1 MSQAVLQL
9 PDELRARKV
18 ELVLQQLD
26 SLPSL
31 PAVALRLLT
40 LTGSSE
46 SNIREVVEA
55 ISLDPALTSKILS
68 LVQSAAAA
76 TRVPVTSV
84 HQAVVM
90 LGFEAVRNL
99 VLSVKVFEIFQ
110 TNSAPLAAGKFD
122 RAAFWKH
129 SLAVATAAELLAPHC
144 NPKLSPHDA
153 FVCGLLHDLGKVAFD
168 TAMPKSFDRAVE
180 VSTLTRSDIADAER
194 RVIGIDHSVAGKR
207 LAEAWN
213 LPGIITQS
221 IWLHGSSPQG
231 MPGGLVSPGM
241 VQLIGLADMIA
252 RRQHIGFSGNFL
264 FPFESSQ
271 YIQALGISEQIL
283 ATTTDTLTEQLEK
296 KAKAIGLYDVQ
307 TRQLYLESIANANAE
322 LARVNQAMTVQNRKL
337 SARSTCFELLTKF
350 YQRIV
355 PAASPAQLLAEIAHV
370 AHDFLGAQRLV
381 LFSQDPDH
389 PVGEVLTFDDAN
401 STHDSFL
408 MQMPKA
414 GGDQRVGRP
423 IALQDFIRPA
433 VPQLEWLLERVQSF
447 LGPQRCWFMPLLS
460 GSDPVG
466 GILWTTEADST
477 PVSAVADLPMVS
489 QSWGMTLRMAQVR
502 EQQNVLTEALSA
514 SNRELA
520 SVQQQLVRAR
530 SIAGLGE
537 MAAGAAH
544 EMNNPLAVICGRA
557 QLLASKISDATLKQ
571 DAILIAQQGER
582 LSQMI
587 TDLMEFARPAPP
599 KMAPAS
605 IDQIVRQAVEDANSH
620 AGPTAETKVIVEADP
635 SVPNINVDARQI
647 RSAIGEV
654 ILNAIQASK
663 PAPDAKDAHPA
674 DVLVQIRYD
683 AMDNQAIIQVS
694 DRGRGMD
701 EDTLRQAFAPFFSAK
716 NAGRQRG
723 MGLPKALRYIEAH
736 GGTIRLDSLPNAGT
750 TAVIIIPQHPT
761 T

>member
-9 PDELRARKV
+9 PDQLRARKV

-40 LTGSSE
+40 LTGSSD

-55 ISLDPALTSKILS
+55 ISLDAALTSKILS
-68 LVQSAAAA
+68 LVQSAAMA

-90 LGFEAVRNL
+90 LGFESVRNL
-99 VLSVKVFEIFQ
+99 VLSIKVFEIFQ
-110 TNSAPLAAGKFD
+110 VNSGTPQTAKFD
-122 RAAFWKH
+122 RGAFWKH
-129 SLAVATAAELLAPHC
+129 SLAVATAAELLALHC

-168 TAMPKSFDRAVE
+168 AAMPKAFDRTVDVAV
-180 VSTLTRSDIADAER
+180 LTRSDIADAER
-194 RVIGIDHSVAGKR
+194 RFIGIDHSVAGKR

-213 LPGIITQS
+213 LPAVITQA

-231 MPGGLVSPGM
+231 VPAGLVSPGM

-271 YIQALGISEQIL
+271 YATVLGISEQDL
-283 ATTTDTLTEQLEK
+283 AATTDKLTEQLEK

-322 LARVNQAMTVQNRKL
+322 LARVNQAMTSQNRKL
-337 SARSTCFELLTKF
+337 SARSTCFELLAKF

-355 PAASPAQLLAEIAHV
+355 PAASPAQLLTEIAHV
-370 AHDFLGAQRLV
+370 AHDFLGTERLV

-389 PVGEVLTFDDAN
+389 PVGEVLTFDHAN

-414 GGDQRVGRP
+414 GGDQRLGRP
-423 IALQDFIRPA
+423 VALQDFVRPA
-433 VPQLEWLLERVQSF
+433 LPQLEWLMERVQSF
-447 LGPQRCWFMPLLS
+447 LGPHRCWFMPLLS

-466 GILWTTEADST
+466 GVLWTTEAETTVAST
-477 PVSAVADLPMVS
+477 IADLPMVS

-530 SIAGLGE
+530 SLAGLGE

-544 EMNNPLAVICGRA
+544 EMNNPLAVVCGRA
-557 QLLASKISDATLKQ
+557 QLLAGKLSDAALKQ
-571 DAILIAQQGER
+571 DALLIAQQGER

-599 KMAPAS
+599 KMAAAS
-605 IDQIVRQAVEDANSH
+605 IEQVVRQAVEDAQSR
-620 AGPTAETKVIVEADP
+620 AGITPVINVKVEADTAM
-635 SVPNINVDARQI
+635 PNMEMDAKQI
-647 RSAIGEV
+647 GGAVGEV

-663 PAPDAKDAHPA
+663 PLSENQENSAA
-674 DVLVQIRYD
+674 DVLIQIRYD
-683 AMDNQAIIQVS
+683 AMDQQAIIQVS

-701 EDTLRQAFAPFFSAK
+701 EETLRQAFAPFFSAK

-736 GGTIRLDSLPNAGT
+736 GGTIRLDSLPNSGT
-750 TAVIIIPQHPT
+750 TAVIIIPQHGRV
-761 T
+761 